1 MGKMFWSR
9 AVVGVFGVMMLV
21 WSWGGNGHA
30 AEWSVAPAVSVRG
43 VYNSN
48 LLLFNGNN
56 EVWGYWVSPSM
67 QFKGS
72 TESLDVEGNV
82 KSDFVQYYGDQ
93 NRSYTNLY
101 FPLRTSYRW
110 DRYTF
115 GFEGGF
121 TRDNTLMAELQQT
134 GVVLNFTQRNLWT
147 ANPTWT
153 VGLTER
159 LSWQLGYQYTDA
171 QYENGLSLGLVNYQ
185 VHGGSSSMSYQV
197 TERDQVQLTGDYVRF
212 KTPQIHQRWTYYG
225 AGTSVSHS
233 FTESLAG
240 TVSGGV
246 RFITSTQ
253 DFSGGSLSSHDTVFL
268 FSAKLKQEFEQTT
281 VTLEGSRDIN
291 PSGFGVL
298 VQTDRIG
305 GIVSHNLTETVT
317 VSIDAATYFVDALAS
332 TSLTRTF
339 SQTRFTSVSPKV
351 SWRFSD
357 WWSLDVAYSYA
368 ERAVGDLNQWN
379 FANSTYVMLTYGGP
393 KWSVSR

>member
-1 MGKMFWSR
+1 
-9 AVVGVFGVMMLV
+9 VFGVMMLV

>member
-1 MGKMFWSR
+1 
-9 AVVGVFGVMMLV
+9 
-21 WSWGGNGHA
+21 
-30 AEWSVAPAVSVRG
+30 
-43 VYNSN
+43 
-48 LLLFNGNN
+48 
-56 EVWGYWVSPSM
+56 
-67 QFKGS
+67 
-72 TESLDVEGNV
+72 
-82 KSDFVQYYGDQ
+82 
-93 NRSYTNLY
+93 
-101 FPLRTSYRW
+101 
-110 DRYTF
+110 
-115 GFEGGF
+115 
-121 TRDNTLMAELQQT
+121 
-134 GVVLNFTQRNLWT
+134 
-147 ANPTWT
+147 
-153 VGLTER
+153 
-159 LSWQLGYQYTDA
+159 
-171 QYENGLSLGLVNYQ
+171 LSLGLVNYQ

>member
-1 MGKMFWSR
+1 MGKMLWSR

-21 WSWGGNGHA
+21 WSWGRDGHA

-67 QFKGS
+67 QFKGA

-82 KSDFVQYYGDQ
+82 KSDFVQYYGGQD
-93 NRSYTNLY
+93 RSYTNLY

-121 TRDNTLMAELQQT
+121 TRDNTLMGELQKT
-134 GVVLNFTQRNLWT
+134 GVVLSFTQRNLWT

-159 LSWQLGYQYTDA
+159 LNWQLGYQYTDA

-185 VHGGSSSMSYQV
+185 VHGGSSSMSYKV

-233 FTESLAG
+233 FTESLTG

-317 VSIDAATYFVDALAS
+317 LSIDAATYFVDALAS

-357 WWSLDVAYSYA
+357 WWSLDVAYTYA

-379 FANSTYVMLTYGGP
+379 YANSTYVMLTYGGP